1 MKTRRLVLAAAIL
14 AAAVAQPVRAQSP
27 AADLDAIA
35 KRVVAQEHVVGASV
49 LVSQGGRVLLH
60 KGYGYAELN
69 LQVPAKDET
78 VYHVVG
84 PLMPFTG
91 VAVMQLVESG
101 KLSLDAEISTLV
113 GEFPLQGHHVT
124 VRDLLGHTSGIVD
137 YHYLG
142 DAIDGTSRQPKSLD
156 EVITLFSHRPW
167 INDAGAVWDWSI
179 SGFVLLVDIV
189 ERVSGQT
196 FDDYMQKNVYGPA
209 GMKSTTLCD
218 DFSLTRGLSPGYRR
232 TADGHVQAAEND
244 MAFNYDLRYCST
256 VGDLERG
263 WQAVREHKLL
273 KAESLTQMSTPTG
286 PGMHMSLTDPEMHY
300 GLALTL
306 NHEDRH
312 RSRGQHGSLLGYA
325 GALYE
330 FPEDQLT
337 VVVLTNTEN
346 QNAYAIARALA
357 RAVLK
362 LPDLPI
368 APAGPPPRV
377 LADEP
382 VAQAVRAQLVG
393 DFTVRYDK
401 LPADLHGSFT
411 QYRRTYR
418 IFDENGRLMIEP
430 RGQGA
435 ERLLKQA
442 DGTFAM
448 RSSPR
453 TVITFT
459 IENNRASRMTMQ
471 SPGAGRT
478 LSGGRTGT
486 E

>member
-1 MKTRRLVLAAAIL
+1 VRYHRRVLFVAITAAAWL
-14 AAAVAQPVRAQSP
+14 PASARSQGASP
-27 AADLDAIA
+27 DLDAIA
-35 KRVVAQEHVVGASV
+35 KKVVAREQVVGASV
-49 LVSQGGRVLLH
+49 LVSRGGKVLLH

-91 VAVMQLVESG
+91 VAVMQLAEHG
-101 KLSLDAEISTLV
+101 KLSLDADISTLISD
-113 GEFPLQGHHVT
+113 FPLQGHHVT
-124 VRDLLGHTSGIVD
+124 VRELLSHTSGIVD

-142 DAIDGTSRQPKSLD
+142 DPIDGSSRQPKALD
-156 EVITLFSHRPW
+156 EVIALFAHRPW
-167 INDAGAVWDWSI
+167 VNEPGTVWDWSI
-179 SGFVLLVDIV
+179 SGFVLLVDII
-189 ERVSGQT
+189 ERVSGQS
-196 FDDYMQKNVYGPA
+196 FDEYMQQHIYGPA
-209 GMKSTTLCD
+209 GMKSTSLCD
-218 DFSLTRGLSPGYRR
+218 DFSMTRGLSPGYRR

-256 VGDLERG
+256 VGDLQRG
-263 WQAVREHKLL
+263 WTAVLDHKLI
-273 KAESLTQMSTPTG
+273 KAETLTQMSTADGPTLK
-286 PGMHMSLTDPEMHY
+286 MSPTDPEMHY

-306 NHEDRH
+306 NHEDKH

-325 GALYE
+325 GAMYE

-337 VVVLTNTEN
+337 VIVLTNTEN

-357 RAVLK
+357 RAELGLPELPVAPVRPNRVLT
-362 LPDLPI
+362 DEAMAPI
-368 APAGPPPRV
+368 A
-377 LADEP
+377 
-382 VAQAVRAQLVG
+382 RAQLIG

-448 RSSPR
+448 RSSPQ
-453 TVITFT
+453 TVISFT
-459 IENNRASRMTMQ
+459 IEKNRASRMTMQ
-471 SPGAGRT
+471 SPGAGRV
-478 LSGGRTGT
+478 LAGGRTGT

>member
-14 AAAVAQPVRAQSP
+14 AAAVAHPVRAQSP
-27 AADLDAIA
+27 APDLDAIA
-35 KRVVAQEHVVGASV
+35 KRVIAQEHVVGASV
-49 LVSQGGRVLLH
+49 LVSQGGKVLLH

-69 LQVPAKDET
+69 LQVPAKEET

-101 KLSLDAEISTLV
+101 KLSLDADISTLAP
-113 GEFPLQGHHVT
+113 EFPLQGHHVT

-167 INDAGAVWDWSI
+167 INDPGAVWDWSI

-189 ERVSGQT
+189 ERVSGET
-196 FDDYMQKNVYGPA
+196 FDEYMQQHVYGPA

-218 DFSLTRGLSPGYRR
+218 DFTLTRGLSPGYRR
-232 TADGHVQAAEND
+232 NGESYVQAAEND

-337 VVVLTNTEN
+337 VVVLTNTES
-346 QNAYAIARALA
+346 QNAYSIARALA

-362 LPDLPI
+362 LSDLPI

-382 VAQAVRAQLVG
+382 VTQAARAQLVG

-401 LPADLHGSFT
+401 LPADLHGSFL

-435 ERLLKQA
+435 ERLLRQA

-459 IENNRASRMTMQ
+459 IEKNRASRMTMQ

-478 LSGGRTGT
+478 LSGGRAGT